1 MDSEWSLRDRTLELV
16 GEAWSEAHRPMLLSA
31 LGTIDR
37 QIATTARE
45 QSGGLRVYIE
55 TRLDDELRL
64 VQHTERPA
72 VIAAVPRN
80 EETDSISDWDTLL
93 DEMVGSS
100 TDRRSVNWRYHRSF
114 WAAFRQPLDEAKV
127 RCVAIHGPIQFSD
140 VLPDSQP
147 ADTLEVPRE
156 LVVGPEAS
164 VQDVHQNIN
173 AWLEKNGLGHEQ
185 FLDAS
190 DTLLPSNDVLGKL
203 ILTLNAEELSQI
215 SIPMPIVAK
224 LRRQPV

>member
-1 MDSEWSLRDRTLELV
+1 
-16 GEAWSEAHRPMLLSA
+16 MLLSV

-37 QIATTARE
+37 QIAATAKE
-45 QSGGLRVYIE
+45 QSGGLRAYIE
-55 TRLDDELRL
+55 NCLGDELRL

-80 EETDSISDWDTLL
+80 EETDSISDWDRLL
-93 DEMVGSS
+93 DEMVARP
-100 TDRRSVNWRYHRSF
+100 TDRRPVNWRYHRSF
-114 WAAFRQPLDEAKV
+114 WAAFRQPLDKAKV
-127 RCVAIHGPIQFSD
+127 RYVAINGPIRFSD
-140 VLPDSQP
+140 ELPESQP
-147 ADTLEVPRE
+147 ADTLEVPSE
-156 LVVGPEAS
+156 LIVGLEAP

-173 AWLEKNGLGHEQ
+173 AWLENNGLGHEQ
-185 FLDAS
+185 FLDKS

-215 SIPMPIVAK
+215 SIPMHIVAK